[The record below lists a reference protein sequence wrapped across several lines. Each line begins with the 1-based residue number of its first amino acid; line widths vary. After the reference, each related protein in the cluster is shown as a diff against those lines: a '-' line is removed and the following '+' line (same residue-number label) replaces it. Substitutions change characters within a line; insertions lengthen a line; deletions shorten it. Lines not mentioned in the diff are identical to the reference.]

1 MPANYFHLLR
11 RQMLRN
17 YRKPLVLATPKIGL
31 KHPQAVSSL
40 KEFQPGTTFQ
50 PIYSNIFGSNG
61 ASEITKVIVCS
72 GKVYFDIAQ
81 RLE

>member
-1 MPANYFHLLR
+1 
-11 RQMLRN
+11 MLRN

-40 KEFQPGTTFQ
+40 KEFHPGTTFQ

-61 ASEITKVIVCS
+61 AGEITKVIVCS